1 MNLGNP
7 TKTIFLEKNYTV
19 LKKLKSKSDKCFEQ
33 KKKEEK
39 TEKEVRQFFADS
51 FLQRPG
57 PWIGSSLTVDSFLQK
72 LCHFVASDKWH
83 IFFKSILKSGM
94 RRLGANCVP
103 SNRSFLDG
111 QKHID
116 QGIFSFSFSTS
127 YSWVYLIVYLEFPI
141 LQWVLMLMA
150 ATVGKI
156 IQVFVV
162 LFIFVLFSCMC
173 RVWCKVWCLCFI
185 TRVWSHC
192 QCSYDGCSYKMTTSY
207 F

>member
-1 MNLGNP
+1 MLW
-7 TKTIFLEKNYTV
+7 
-19 LKKLKSKSDKCFEQ
+19 
-33 KKKEEK
+33 
-39 TEKEVRQFFADS
+39 TEKERRKDGKRSQTIFCGLVLTTTWAVDWFFFDS
-51 FLQRPG
+51 WFV
-57 PWIGSSLTVDSFLQK
+57 LTKTVPF
-72 LCHFVASDKWH
+72 CCKWQVTY
-83 IFFKSILKSGM
+83 FFKSILKSGM